1 MGARIK
7 FLEQYEPLLTG
18 SGKNA
23 VADKE
28 IITQRLLAGEELNL
42 SDMGVDEYILS
53 SGRVSGKTQH
63 DEIAIVC
70 DMLNGDGDIW
80 YTRSEDGDIRGSVFS
95 SLLATIVKMGYTYSN
110 RSGADFK
117 VSYSPFEITCNC
129 NGNKVQF
136 FAINKDI
143 NRTKGKVP
151 PSGKLQRV
159 VVEEA
164 NEPDESIY
172 IDALISTAV
181 RFFDEGSKVVYQFNP
196 PMSRQHWC
204 FEYFRK
210 REQKGAKR
218 IYTTWEDL
226 ARENLLTPA
235 TVAEILST
243 KRNDPLMYRYWYLGE
258 VVNFSGL
265 VYPQFKREKH
275 VVSFYKLLAGGD
287 YPTEL
292 IFGLDEGTVNDSTC
306 VSALCVMASGKAVV
320 MDLYEYSPTDRAANQ
335 GESGALSPS
344 EQSRRLFA
352 WLQDFL
358 GRFPQFQRLPRTW
371 IFESA
376 EGGQMLRAQFVED
389 YGENTCL
396 VTNKSV
402 WGDVKRV
409 RNMLSE
415 GILLFNCTPG
425 TNTER
430 LVEDIE
436 NYVID
441 EKTNDIK
448 KNQRE
453 DSIDSLEYATKLY
466 FDRPLGRI

>member
-1 MGARIK
+1 MTDFPICPK
-7 FLEQYEPLLTG
+7 FEPLFDSERRT
-18 SGKNA
+18 
-23 VADKE
+23 
-28 IITQRLLAGEELNL
+28 IIM
-42 SDMGVDEYILS
+42 D
-53 SGRVSGKTQH
+53 SGRSSGKT
-63 DEIAIVC
+63 
-70 DMLNGDGDIW
+70 
-80 YTRSEDGDIRGSVFS
+80 T
-95 SLLATIVKMGYTYSN
+95 T
-110 RSGADFK
+110 
-117 VSYSPFEITCNC
+117 
-129 NGNKVQF
+129 
-136 FAINKDI
+136 
-143 NRTKGKVP
+143 
-151 PSGKLQRV
+151 
-159 VVEEA
+159 VEEA
-164 NEPDESIY
+164 AVFFMTQSKKNNVWFCRAEQGDLRKKAFASLWATIQTMGLEEFFTYSLSPLEVRCKSGAICYFSGINGQVDDDVNATKGFVPQFRSLKMFVLDEANETKCEAHITAAETTANKFL
-172 IDALISTAV
+172 ID
-181 RFFDEGSKVVYQFNP
+181 GSKVVYMYNP
-196 PMSRQHWC
+196 PPNKQHYIHAWAAKK
-204 FEYFRK
+204 K
-210 REQKGAKR
+210 REGATR
-218 IYTTWEDL
+218 IYTTWEDIYT
-226 ARENLLTPA
+226 LLKPA
-235 TVAEILST
+235 TISEIEKMRRT
-243 KRNDPLMYRYWYLGE
+243 DPIFYRYWYLGE

-430 LVEDIE
+430 LVEDME

>member
-1 MGARIK
+1 MASNHEISPK
-7 FLEQYEPLLTG
+7 FKPLFDGERRT
-18 SGKNA
+18 
-23 VADKE
+23 
-28 IITQRLLAGEELNL
+28 IIM
-42 SDMGVDEYILS
+42 D
-53 SGRVSGKTQH
+53 SGRSSGKT
-63 DEIAIVC
+63 
-70 DMLNGDGDIW
+70 
-80 YTRSEDGDIRGSVFS
+80 T
-95 SLLATIVKMGYTYSN
+95 T
-110 RSGADFK
+110 
-117 VSYSPFEITCNC
+117 
-129 NGNKVQF
+129 
-136 FAINKDI
+136 
-143 NRTKGKVP
+143 
-151 PSGKLQRV
+151 
-159 VVEEA
+159 VEEA
-164 NEPDESIY
+164 AVFYATQSKYNNIWFCRAEQGDLRKKTFGSLWATIQAMGAEDYFSYSLSPLEIRCSSGAKIYFSGINGQVEDDVNATKGFVPQFRSLKMFVLDEANETKCEAHITAAETTANKFL
-172 IDALISTAV
+172 IDGA
-181 RFFDEGSKVVYQFNP
+181 KVVYMYNP
-196 PMSRQHWC
+196 PPNKQHYIHAWASKK
-204 FEYFRK
+204 K
-210 REQKGAKR
+210 RDGATR
-218 IYTTWEDL
+218 IYTTWKDIYTHL
-226 ARENLLTPA
+226 KPA
-235 TVAEILST
+235 TIDEIRQME
-243 KRNDPLMYRYWYLGE
+243 RNDPLFYRYWYLGE

-306 VSALCVMASGKAVV
+306 VAALCVMASGKAVV

-430 LVEDIE
+430 LVEDME

>member
-1 MGARIK
+1 MR
-7 FLEQYEPLLTG
+7 
-18 SGKNA
+18 
-23 VADKE
+23 
-28 IITQRLLAGEELNL
+28 
-42 SDMGVDEYILS
+42 
-53 SGRVSGKTQH
+53 
-63 DEIAIVC
+63 
-70 DMLNGDGDIW
+70 
-80 YTRSEDGDIRGSVFS
+80 
-95 SLLATIVKMGYTYSN
+95 
-110 RSGADFK
+110 
-117 VSYSPFEITCNC
+117 
-129 NGNKVQF
+129 
-136 FAINKDI
+136 
-143 NRTKGKVP
+143 RT
-151 PSGKLQRV
+151 
-159 VVEEA
+159 
-164 NEPDESIY
+164 
-172 IDALISTAV
+172 
-181 RFFDEGSKVVYQFNP
+181 
-196 PMSRQHWC
+196 
-204 FEYFRK
+204 
-210 REQKGAKR
+210 
-218 IYTTWEDL
+218 
-226 ARENLLTPA
+226 
-235 TVAEILST
+235 
-243 KRNDPLMYRYWYLGE
+243 DPIFYRYWYLGE
-258 VVNFSGL
+258 VVNFSGM